1 MFRKTLIAAALA
13 SVAFFAL
20 GSVAPASADIGDIPE
35 CFFDPAG
42 CDLVEIGTE
51 DPGLGIIHVVPGPA
65 VQVAP
70 IDVPEMWQPPFD
82 FGDIVVPGPTEE
94 DPAVDPDE
102 ESVEEAADDPAED
115 AVEESVEETADE
127 SAEELSEEAA
137 PTTTVAPATDT
148 SSGEATSSA
157 AVDDGTQTTA
167 TVATESADTASDAA
181 LADTGAGGSFDPI
194 MAAMFG
200 ALGALAV
207 ALLTL
212 TGFIAGRRS

>member
-13 SVAFFAL
+13 SAAFFAL
-20 GSVAPASADIGDIPE
+20 GSAAPASADAWD
-35 CFFDPAG
+35 CLVDPAG
-42 CDLVEIGTE
+42 CKLAEIGVQ
-51 DPGLGIIHVVPGPA
+51 DPGLGIIHVVPDPA

-70 IDVPEMWQPPFD
+70 IDVPEMWEPPFD
-82 FGDIVVPGPTEE
+82 FGDIVIPGPTEE